1 MEGVRKIYRTGTS
14 QVRALDGVDLH
25 IHRGEYVAVMGPSG
39 SGKSTMMN
47 LLGCL
52 DVPSEGRYLLSGTD
66 VGSLDDDRLS
76 EIRNREIGFVF
87 QSFNLL
93 PRLTALENVALP
105 LQYAG
110 VGKEERLERAAA
122 SLRSVGLEGR
132 TDHRPDELS
141 GGQRQRVAI
150 ARALVTRPSII
161 LADEPTGNLDSAM
174 SEEVMKLFGAIHRK
188 GNTVI
193 LVTHEEDV
201 ARHARRI
208 VFLRDGKIE
217 RDENLHQ
224 DR

>member
-14 QVRALDGVDLH
+14 QVRALDGVDLRVR
-25 IHRGEYVAVMGPSG
+25 RGEYVAVMGPSG